1 MAQFTPGADN
11 PSNDERLRNVTFP
24 QARSDIN
31 ANLEALQTLN
41 SGPSAPGA
49 NAPYMP
55 WLDTSANPALLKLRH
70 PSNANEWITIGAI
83 NTSNGSFAPKGVTDI
98 ANGGTGATSLALAQ
112 AALLPDQSGNSNKQ
126 LTTDGNGVLS
136 WALGSI
142 FDTYTFNWTGSPEDF
157 TVPGA
162 GNLAFIFLWGGGGG
176 GSTRNDSGGD
186 SGGGGGG
193 CCFGIFPLSQLGS
206 QGTTISVN
214 IGQGGYQ
221 SSNDSSGVA
230 GGSSTFGTASDS
242 FYLKANGG
250 EGGIDRGR
258 GGYGG
263 QIYDLGYANPSNPT
277 IGGFAG
283 GQGVGYNPTTD
294 VRATIF
300 GGAGGARGNSST
312 SARSVMG
319 GNGGIGGQGNGTAE
333 DPSRS
338 GDGTKSTGTVPG
350 GGGGGRANS
359 SDAPFGAGGNGQC
372 KIYII

>member
-1 MAQFTPGADN
+1 MPQAN
-11 PSNDERLRNVTFP
+11 PSGGANSERLENVTFP
-24 QARSDIN
+24 QARIDIN
-31 ANLEALQTLN
+31 DNFEALQTLN
-41 SGPSAPGA
+41 SGNSEPSTKAA
-49 NAPYMP
+49 FMQ
-55 WLDTSANPALLKLRH
+55 WLDTSSDPAILKIRN
-70 PSNANEWITIGAI
+70 STNSSWIEV
-83 NTSNGSFAPKGVTDI
+83 GSLSTTAYAPKGITDI
-98 ANGGTGATSLALAQ
+98 PNGGTGEITAAAAI
-112 AALLPDQSGNSNKQ
+112 AALLPTQGESNAGKS
-126 LTTDGNGVLS
+126 LTTDGSVLS
-136 WALGSI
+136 WALSSI
-142 FDTYTFNWTGSPEDF
+142 FHTYTFNYTGESQTF
-157 TVPGA
+157 TVPDT

-176 GSTRNDSGGD
+176 GSTRNSSGGD

-206 QGTTISVN
+206 ANTTISVV

-221 SSNDSSGVA
+221 SSNDASGVA
-230 GGSSTFGTASDS
+230 GGSSTFGTTSDS

-263 QIYDLGYANPSNPT
+263 QIYDLGYADPANPT

-319 GNGGIGGQGNGTAE
+319 GNGGIGGVGGSATDFSVGNGTN
-333 DPSRS
+333 
-338 GDGTKSTGTVPG
+338 STGSVPG

-359 SDAPFGAGGNGQC
+359 SNAPFGAGGNGQC